1 MNIHVPRQRRKEAR
15 PAEFVAAALEQF
27 AMKGFAA
34 TRMEDV
40 ATSAGV
46 SKGTLYLYF
55 DSKESLFRA
64 VIQEGIVPVLDDGAD
79 LVDTFEG
86 SSGNLLRALM
96 QGWWQRIGHTPLAAF
111 PKLLVSE
118 SGNFPEL
125 AAYYHDAVILRGRSI
140 LRRALQR
147 GIAAGEFRNV
157 DLETAID
164 VIFAPVL
171 MMVIWQ
177 YSMGIGCGTENN
189 PSTYLQNHLE
199 LTLGGLSSPLAR
211 PVPA

>member
-1 MNIHVPRQRRKEAR
+1 
-15 PAEFVAAALEQF
+15 
-27 AMKGFAA
+27 MKGFAA

-40 ATSAGV
+40 ATCAGV

-64 VIQEGIVPVLDDGAD
+64 VIQESLVPVLDDGAD

-96 QGWWQRIGHTPLAAF
+96 HGWWLRIGDTPLAALS
-111 PKLLVSE
+111 KLIVSE

-125 AAYYHDAVILRGRSI
+125 AAYYHDEVILRGRSI

-147 GIAAGEFRNV
+147 GIAVGEFRDV

-171 MMVIWQ
+171 MMVIWRN
-177 YSMGIGCGTENN
+177 SMAIGCGTENN
-189 PSTYLQNHLE
+189 PSNYLQSCLE
-199 LTLGGLSSPLAR
+199 LTLGGLSSPLPC